1 MFPGKKTPLSFTL
14 NLSKFLQARFN
25 VLIFRFLPYH
35 TSRLYLL
42 FLGSVYYKFKKKEKD
57 LIERTIKHVY
67 KDQLD
72 SAEISKL
79 IKKVFRGIIA
89 HYHEKLF
96 VAYSNYPLL
105 KKRFVSW
112 VDVNGEK
119 EFQETLNKGKGII
132 LVTGHYGAVEWLPG
146 ALGERGYPV
155 TMILRFQTQKL
166 KDSLLARETGM
177 KDVQLVDIDE
187 GNVFLTAVNALK
199 QGRIL
204 ITECDEFDA
213 WRPSKHIP
221 LTFLG
226 QKMDGDKTLDIMRKH
241 SGAAVVSALMH
252 RNSRKHYTLKLKTLL
267 NHDTENKHVSKETM
281 DVLDSALKENPE
293 QWYQWKDLGEKLQLD
308 SQKKIDE
315 ELSDYIGSVEKNT
328 ISL

>member
-25 VLIFRFLPYH
+25 VLIFRFLPFH

-42 FLGSVYYKFKKKEKD
+42 FLGSVYYKFKKKEKV
-57 LIERTIKHVY
+57 LIEKTIKHVFEN
-67 KDQLD
+67 QLD
-72 SAEISKL
+72 PAELHTL
-79 IKKVFRGIIA
+79 IKKIFSGIIA

-105 KKRFVSW
+105 KKRFKTW
-112 VDVNGEK
+112 VNVTGEK
-119 EFQETLNKGKGII
+119 EFQDTLKKGKGII

-146 ALGERGYPV
+146 ALGIRDYPV

-166 KDSLLARETGM
+166 KDSLLARQTEMTNLH
-177 KDVQLVDIDE
+177 LVDLDE
-187 GNVFLTAVNALK
+187 GNVFATAVNALK
-199 QGRIL
+199 EGRIV

-213 WRPSKHIP
+213 WRTSKNIP
-221 LTFLG
+221 ISLLN
-226 QKMDGDKTLDIMRKH
+226 QNMDGDKTLDIMRKY
-241 SGAAVVSALMH
+241 SGASVVSALMH
-252 RNSRKHYTLKLKTLL
+252 RDSRKKYTLKLKTLI
-267 NHDTENKHVSKETM
+267 TEDSDKRSVSKLTLG
-281 DVLDSALKENPE
+281 VLDEALKDNPE
-293 QWYQWKDLGEKLQLD
+293 QWYQWKDLGEKLKLD
-308 SQKKIDE
+308 SKKKVDE